1 MLAARIDRLPQ
12 EDRHLLQV
20 ASVIGKDVPLAL
32 LQAVADLPEEAL
44 RRGLDHLQAA
54 EFVYEAGLSGDQEY
68 SFKHALTHEV
78 TYGSLVHE
86 DRRALHARIVQAL
99 ERLHADRLDEYVDA
113 LAHHAL
119 RGEVWERAVGFLTR
133 AAAAVSRIAY
143 PDAAAYY
150 EQALEALRR
159 LPEDRE
165 RSEQAFDLSFELA
178 RCLYSTGHFDRAMA
192 AYRDAQRLAV
202 ALGDEHRVARVFTG
216 LAYLL
221 GSEAD
226 HHGSIE
232 AGERALVLAARVA
245 DPALQIWTS
254 VGMSREYFAVGDYRR
269 GIERARAALD
279 ALESTPSG
287 TQFRNLSP
295 PVGCRTWLALC
306 LASLGQ
312 FAESVRWAEE
322 ATELADRAEG
332 PLAQVWANYT
342 LGRIHCIRGH
352 FTLAHTFLERAA
364 SLLERGRFPIYA
376 GGDVAPWAKRATST
390 IPIVATVSN
399 DPVDAGLVASLAR
412 PGGNVTGLTFLL
424 SDLAAKRVEILR
436 EIMPRLSAVGVLWN
450 PDHRDLD
457 FKESQAAGAKLG
469 LRVVSLEARRPA
481 EIDAALKTG
490 LRERIDA
497 LIVVSSRLM
506 VRERARILDFA
517 TGQRLPMAT
526 GWGDWVERGALLTYG
541 PNIDEIVRRSARHVD
556 RILRG
561 ARPAD
566 LPMEQPTRFELVVN
580 LKVAQ
585 ALGLTAPPSLL
596 ARADRVIQ

>member
-1 MLAARIDRLPQ
+1 MRL
-12 EDRHLLQV
+12 RTLV
-20 ASVIGKDVPLAL
+20 ALAL
-32 LQAVADLPEEAL
+32 LGVPAAVGAQAPPQTARIGVLLFSTPAADPNVAVFRDALRNLGWIEGRNLVLEYRFADGQPERLPE
-44 RRGLDHLQAA
+44 QAA
-54 EFVYEAGLSGDQEY
+54 E
-68 SFKHALTHEV
+68 
-78 TYGSLVHE
+78 
-86 DRRALHARIVQAL
+86 
-99 ERLHADRLDEYVDA
+99 
-113 LAHHAL
+113 
-119 RGEVWERAVGFLTR
+119 
-133 AAAAVSRIAY
+133 
-143 PDAAAYY
+143 
-150 EQALEALRR
+150 
-159 LPEDRE
+159 
-165 RSEQAFDLSFELA
+165 
-178 RCLYSTGHFDRAMA
+178 
-192 AYRDAQRLAV
+192 
-202 ALGDEHRVARVFTG
+202 
-216 LAYLL
+216 
-221 GSEAD
+221 
-226 HHGSIE
+226 
-232 AGERALVLAARVA
+232 LAALKPDV
-245 DPALQIWTS
+245 
-254 VGMSREYFAVGDYRR
+254 
-269 GIERARAALD
+269 
-279 ALESTPSG
+279 
-287 TQFRNLSP
+287 
-295 PVGCRTWLALC
+295 
-306 LASLGQ
+306 
-312 FAESVRWAEE
+312 
-322 ATELADRAEG
+322 
-332 PLAQVWANYT
+332 
-342 LGRIHCIRGH
+342 
-352 FTLAHTFLERAA
+352 
-364 SLLERGRFPIYA
+364 IYA
-376 GGDVAPWAKRATST
+376 LGGDVAPWAKRATST

-436 EIMPRLSAVGVLWN
+436 EIMPKLSAVGVLWN
-450 PDHRDLD
+450 PDHRDPD
-457 FKESQAAGAKLG
+457 FKETQAAGAKLG